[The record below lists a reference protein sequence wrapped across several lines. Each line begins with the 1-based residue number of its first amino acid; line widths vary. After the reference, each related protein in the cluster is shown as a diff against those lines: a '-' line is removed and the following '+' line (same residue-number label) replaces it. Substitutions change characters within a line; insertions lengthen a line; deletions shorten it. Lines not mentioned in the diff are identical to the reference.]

1 MSLSKSR
8 GITALPPLLPLSSSF
23 NEASSKFGFLS
34 YSWDPPGSHY
44 YCCIMAWLCSIMG
57 SQYYHSTLH
66 SHAVW
71 KWWAAAVPNARNFPA
86 KMWTLLATLFK
97 KWKSMV
103 KMRTI
108 FQAVERECKN
118 VKKKG
123 LKVGVSRVCQRVMSR
138 NLSIKKLKFLFFA
151 KKGAGRQGLL
161 CTDKI
166 NETFFALL

>member
-1 MSLSKSR
+1 MLYGNGEQQQYQMRETFQQKCER
-8 GITALPPLLPLSSSF
+8 CLPLFS
-23 NEASSKFGFLS
+23 
-34 YSWDPPGSHY
+34 
-44 YCCIMAWLCSIMG
+44 
-57 SQYYHSTLH
+57 
-66 SHAVW
+66 
-71 KWWAAAVPNARNFPA
+71 
-86 KMWTLLATLFK
+86 K

>member
-1 MSLSKSR
+1 MLMSLSKSR

-71 KWWAAAVPNARNFPA
+71 KWWAAAPNARNFPA

-108 FQAVERECKN
+108 FQAVERKCEEKRSESGCFSSLSKSHVTQPFHQK
-118 VKKKG
+118 VKVFIFCKKG
-123 LKVGVSRVCQRVMSR
+123 
-138 NLSIKKLKFLFFA
+138 
-151 KKGAGRQGLL
+151 GR
-161 CTDKI
+161 
-166 NETFFALL
+166 